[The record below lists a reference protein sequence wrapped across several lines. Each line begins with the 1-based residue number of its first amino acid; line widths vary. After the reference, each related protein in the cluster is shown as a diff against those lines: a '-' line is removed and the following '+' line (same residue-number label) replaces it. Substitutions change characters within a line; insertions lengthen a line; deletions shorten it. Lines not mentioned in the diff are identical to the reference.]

1 MNDFDRDNLNFFIN
15 GSQQEFDA
23 WADQAADD
31 ELQYAMELIR
41 TARREILEQE
51 AELLDQVEDM
61 SQAQSLLKQFT
72 LGK

>member
-15 GSQQEFDA
+15 GSQQEFDD